1 MTARV
6 LVVDDILSNVKLL
19 EAKLTAEYFEV
30 VTAFNGAECLARIE
44 EGIPDIVLLDVMMPG
59 MDGFEVCRRIKSNPR
74 TAHLPVVMVTALD
87 QPSDRVAGL
96 EAGADDFLTKPVDD
110 AALFARVRSLVRL
123 KMMTDELRM
132 REATGQSMGLVDPA
146 QTLIDAAPSGRI
158 LAIEDRPESA
168 TWLAGALQPQ
178 HEVSTVD
185 TFEEALVRVR
195 GGDYDLVIV
204 SLGMRGFDGLRLCS
218 QLRSLPEGRN
228 VPILVVVS
236 DGDRRKLNQAL
247 EMGVNDYLARPV
259 DKNELVARVRTQL
272 RKKRYAD
279 RLRHNVQ
286 LSLEMA
292 ITDQLTGLHNRRYMS
307 RHLDNLISSAKRTAK
322 PLAFLILDIDY
333 FKSVNDGYGHDIGD
347 EVLKEF
353 ANRIAANVRGIDL
366 ACRYGG
372 EEFVVVMP
380 DTDMAFAYSV
390 AERLR
395 KSIEFD
401 TGRDQPPT
409 WQGQHHHQH
418 RHRVV
423 GRQHGHRRSATS
435 SRRSGPLQRQARRP
449 QPRRGRRGLASVFRL
464 CQLDRLV
471 DHPYEDFR
479 LARAGDH
486 VAVLE
491 DEGRHARD
499 PHLVCEM
506 VFVLDG
512 VLVGILRKQ
521 LAELVPDACRHPQ
534 QSPSARCDRRYCGP
548 ARSRRRTIARPAR
561 PARRCRRPIG

>member
-30 VTAFNGAECLARIE
+30 VSAFNGLECLARIE
-44 EGIPDIVLLDVMMPG
+44 EAIPDIVLLDVMMPG
-59 MDGFEVCRRIKSNPR
+59 MDGFEVCRRIKGNPR
-74 TAHLPVVMVTALD
+74 TAHVPVVMVTALD

-132 REATGQSMGLVDPA
+132 RESTGQSMGLIDPA
-146 QTLIDAAPSGRI
+146 ETLLDANPAGR
-158 LAIEDRPESA
+158 LLVIEDRAESVA
-168 TWLAGALQPQ
+168 WFEAALKPT
-178 HEVSTVD
+178 HEVSAVD
-185 TFEEALVRVR
+185 TFEEALVRVK
-195 GGDYDLVIV
+195 GGDYDLIVV

-228 VPILVVVS
+228 VPILVIVS
-236 DGDRRKLNQAL
+236 DGDRRKLTQAL
-247 EMGVNDYLARPV
+247 EMGVNDYLTRPV

-272 RKKRYAD
+272 RKKRYSD

-307 RHLDNLISSAKRTAK
+307 RHLDNLLSNARRSER
-322 PLAFLILDIDY
+322 PLAFVIMDIDH
-333 FKSVNDGYGHDIGD
+333 FKHVNDTYGHDIGD

-353 ANRIAANVRGIDL
+353 ASRIAANVRGIDL

-380 DTDMAFAYSV
+380 DTDVAFAYSI

-395 KSIEFD
+395 QTVEANPVRISRAPGQINITISIGIAKMEGGD
-401 TGRDQPPT
+401 DSADALLHRADQALYRAKRSGRN
-409 WQGQHHHQH
+409 
-418 RHRVV
+418 RVV
-423 GRQHGHRRSATS
+423 A
-435 SRRSGPLQRQARRP
+435 
-449 QPRRGRRGLASVFRL
+449 
-464 CQLDRLV
+464 
-471 DHPYEDFR
+471 
-479 LARAGDH
+479 
-486 VAVLE
+486 
-491 DEGRHARD
+491 
-499 PHLVCEM
+499 
-506 VFVLDG
+506 
-512 VLVGILRKQ
+512 
-521 LAELVPDACRHPQ
+521 DA
-534 QSPSARCDRRYCGP
+534 A
-548 ARSRRRTIARPAR
+548 
-561 PARRCRRPIG
+561 